1 MLNSTGAPQG
11 GRDGNVFPCHANTW
25 QEHQMSLAVSLNV
38 SRDFLHL
45 WRKRPCYWFSQH
57 VWVITQHWW
66 LQLTWRAPA
75 QWQPTDVKPP
85 ESDLRPTSERKTNW
99 NERKKDRK
107 GWSLWSARVNSS
119 NYIIHMMQGYVQVIR
134 GFCTFYSD
142 WVICSYWATVIRKLV
157 CVCTGMAG
165 QRFSET

>member
-1 MLNSTGAPQG
+1 MATCSH
-11 GRDGNVFPCHANTW
+11 FPCLTCLGQRCHANTW
-25 QEHQMSLAVSLNV
+25 QAHQMSIAVSLNV
-38 SRDFLHL
+38 SRDFLRL

-57 VWVITQHWW
+57 IWVITQHWW

-75 QWQPTDVKPP
+75 KWQPTDVKPP

-119 NYIIHMMQGYVQVIR
+119 NYTIHMMQGYVQVIR
-134 GFCTFYSD
+134 GALYILQWLSNMQLLGH
-142 WVICSYWATVIRKLV
+142 SNKEASV
-157 CVCTGMAG
+157 CLYRNGRSAI
-165 QRFSET
+165 